1 MDISFHGKRALVT
14 GAGKGIGRE
23 IAKKLV
29 ECGAETFALSRTQAD
44 LDSLKSEVPSMNI
57 VQANLQDWDGSR
69 KIVEQLGPI
78 DLLVNNAGVARN
90 APFLE
95 VKKEQLDFTFDI
107 NLKAIVNVSQVC
119 VKGMIE
125 RGQGGAIV
133 NMSSVASTMAFQD
146 YSSYGASKGAVD
158 MITKI
163 MCLELGPHKI
173 RVNSVNPTSVRTR
186 MSEKGWGDPAKSG
199 PKLARTPLNK
209 FAKLEDVVNA
219 TLFLLSDKSAMVNG
233 TSMLLEGGLCCS

>member
-1 MDISFHGKRALVT
+1 MEIAFHGKRALVT

-23 IAKKLV
+23 IARKLV

-57 VQANLQDWDGSR
+57 VQADLQDWDGSR

-90 APFLE
+90 ASFLE
-95 VKKEQLDFTFDI
+95 VKKDELDFTFDI
-107 NLKAIVNVSQVC
+107 NVKAIVNVSQVC
-119 VKGMIE
+119 AKGMIE

-133 NMSSVASTMAFQD
+133 NMSSIASTKALK
-146 YSSYGASKGAVD
+146 YHTSYGASKGAVD
-158 MITKI
+158 MLTKV

-173 RVNSVNPTSVRTR
+173 RVNTVNPTVVWTEMGKAEWSD
-186 MSEKGWGDPAKSG
+186 SAKSG
-199 PKLARTPLNK
+199 PLLARIPLNK
-209 FAKLEDVVNA
+209 FVEIEDVVNA

-233 TSMLLEGGLCCS
+233 TSMLLEGGLSCS

>member
-1 MDISFHGKRALVT
+1 MEISFHGKRALVT

-57 VQANLQDWDGSR
+57 VQADLQDWDGSR

-78 DLLVNNAGVARN
+78 DLLVNNAAVGRGS
-90 APFLE
+90 PFLE
-95 VKKEQLDFTFDI
+95 VKKEELDFILDV
-107 NLKAIVNVSQVC
+107 NLKAVVNVSQVC

-133 NMSSVASTMAFQD
+133 NMSSIASKMALKNHT
-146 YSSYGASKGAVD
+146 SYGASKAALD
-158 MITKI
+158 MLTKV

-173 RVNSVNPTSVRTR
+173 RVNSLNPTVVWTKMGKS
-186 MSEKGWGDPAKSG
+186 GWSDPAKSG
-199 PKLARTPLNK
+199 PMLARTPLNK
-209 FAKLEDVVNA
+209 FAELEDVVNA

-233 TSMLLEGGLCCS
+233 TAMLLEGGLCCS